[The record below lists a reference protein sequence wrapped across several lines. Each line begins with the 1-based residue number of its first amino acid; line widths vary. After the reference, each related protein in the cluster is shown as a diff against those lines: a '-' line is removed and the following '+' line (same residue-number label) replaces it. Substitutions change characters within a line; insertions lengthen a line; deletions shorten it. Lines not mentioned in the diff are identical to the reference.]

1 MQSILLAYDGS
12 KMSKRAATVAA
23 ELANRLGA
31 KVEVVHVLEFPRSAL
46 SVDVAVPTPPEI
58 EIEFREVGKAI
69 LEEGRS
75 LLSSVRE
82 LRATLLEGPP
92 GASIVSEAESI
103 GCDLIIIGHRGLSGL
118 ERFFLGSISEYV
130 LRHAHCSVL
139 VVKE

>member
-1 MQSILLAYDGS
+1 MSIQSMLLAYDGS
-12 KMSKRAATVAA
+12 EMSKRAAAVAA
-23 ELANRLGA
+23 ELADRLEA
-31 KVEVVHVLEFPRSAL
+31 KVEAVHVLEFPRSAL

-82 LRATLLEGPP
+82 SRATLLEGAQ
-92 GASIVSEAESI
+92 GASIVSHAESI

-130 LRHAHCSVL
+130 LRHAHC
-139 VVKE
+139 